1 MLNVITKELRF
12 YFLFV
17 IEFFQA
23 MYFLLERRKLQNELL
38 RSSFKE
44 KSVLFFVNLFF
55 EASLWKIAA
64 LFCNLY

>member
-23 MYFLLERRKLQNELL
+23 MYFLLERRELQNELL

-44 KSVLFFVNLFF
+44 KSVLFFVNLFLKLPF
-55 EASLWKIAA
+55 GR
-64 LFCNLY
+64 